1 MNIGRMDAEGFS
13 ARGKWLNQ
21 RQKMEL
27 LQIVFGDS
35 GKAKEDAGSNGGT
48 RA

>member
-1 MNIGRMDAEGFS
+1 MNMEKMEAQEFS

-27 LQIVFGDS
+27 LQIVFGDI
-35 GKAKEDAGSNGGT
+35 GKGKEDAGSNGG
-48 RA
+48 AEV